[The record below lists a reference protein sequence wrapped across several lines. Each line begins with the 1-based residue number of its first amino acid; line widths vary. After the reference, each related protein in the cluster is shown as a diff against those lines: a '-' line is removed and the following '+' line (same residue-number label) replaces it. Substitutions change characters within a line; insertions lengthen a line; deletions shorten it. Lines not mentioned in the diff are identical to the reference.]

1 MRNLVADFRFGLRIL
16 LRNPGFTLAAIVV
29 LALGIGANT
38 AIFSIVNAVL
48 LRPLPYQGASRIMQV
63 WHVPPAKSFP
73 GMTLFSVSPANYLD
87 WQSQNGSFEQMAA
100 YGFESFN
107 VGGGERPEAIRGAAV
122 APGFFSI
129 LRVQPVL
136 GRTFSPEEDR
146 PGQGHVV
153 ILGHTVW
160 RDHFAADPGILGR
173 NVLFDG
179 QTYTVVGVMPPKF
192 KFPDWADLW
201 VPLAWTNEKRAV
213 RGNHNYMVIGR
224 LKPEVA
230 VQQAKA
236 DLSAISVRLEQQYPE
251 DDKGWGATVLPLRE
265 QIVGDVRPALLV
277 LLGAVAFVLLI
288 ACANVANLVLAKT
301 LARKKEIAIRTS
313 LGASRAAVLRQILAE
328 TLLLSLAGGALGLF
342 LARFCITLI
351 QKFLAD
357 RLPNATEITLD
368 APVLAFTLFLALLAG
383 ILAGLLPAVRFTGTD
398 VNEALKQ
405 GQSRGSSDSSGSK
418 TRGLLVVSEVALS
431 LVLLIGAGLMIRS
444 LLQLSSVQ
452 PGFDPNNV
460 LTARLT
466 VPGTKFSSPAAQISF
481 YDQVLRQ
488 VRATPG
494 VESAGLI
501 DSLPIDGD
509 GSHQPVA
516 VEGQPVVPM
525 ADQPEVDVRMISPGY
540 LHAMR
545 IPVLRGRDLNDADV
559 TGRPPVVSI
568 SESMAKRFWP
578 NENPIGKHITL
589 TFFPGVVREVAGVV
603 GDVKQDSLD
612 QTRPVETLYW
622 PLSQLTVPPSEAW
635 RSFGMSLVVR
645 TSASPASATSGV
657 TSAVH
662 QVDPETPVVGVVTM
676 EGLISASLS
685 PQRFNVLL
693 LGAFAGLALVLAA
706 VGIYSVLSYSVRRRV
721 REIGIRMALG
731 ATPSDVL
738 QMVVADGMK
747 PILLGVALG
756 LAVAF
761 ALSRVVT
768 SLIYGVRATDPLT
781 FAGVALLLVAVGLLA
796 TILPAHRATRVEPVR
811 TLREE

>member
-1 MRNLVADFRFGLRIL
+1 MRNLVGDFRYGFRIL

-48 LRPLPYQGASRIMQV
+48 LRPLPYQDASRIMQV

-73 GMTLFSVSPANYLD
+73 GMSYFSVSPANYLD
-87 WQSQNGSFEQMAA
+87 WQSQNSSFEQMAA
-100 YGFESFN
+100 YGFASFN

-122 APGFFSI
+122 APRFFSI
-129 LRVQPVL
+129 LHVQPVF
-136 GRTFSPEEDR
+136 GRTFSAEEDR

-153 ILGHTVW
+153 ILGNALW
-160 RDHFAADPGILGR
+160 RNHFAADTGIVGR
-173 NVLFDG
+173 NVLLDG
-179 QTYTVVGVMPPKF
+179 QTYTVIGIMPPKF

-201 VPLAWTNEKRAV
+201 VPLAWSNEKRAV

-230 VQQAKA
+230 VRQAKA
-236 DLSAISVRLEQQYPE
+236 DLSAISERLEQQYPE

-301 LARKKEIAIRTS
+301 VSRKKEIAIRTS
-313 LGASRAAVLRQILAE
+313 LGASRATVLRQILAE

-342 LARFCITLI
+342 LARFGMTLI
-351 QKFLAD
+351 QKYLAD
-357 RLPNATEITLD
+357 RLPNSTEITLD
-368 APVLAFTLFLALLAG
+368 TQVLAFTIFLALFAG
-383 ILAGLLPAVRFTGTD
+383 ILAGLLPAVRFTRTD
-398 VNEALKQ
+398 ISEALKQ
-405 GQSRGSSDSSGSK
+405 GQSRGSSDSGGSK
-418 TRGLLVVSEVALS
+418 TRGLLVVSEIALS
-431 LVLLIGAGLMIRS
+431 LVLLIGAGLMIRT
-444 LLQLSSVQ
+444 LLHLSSIQ

-466 VPGTKFSSPAAQISF
+466 VPGTKFSGPAAQISF

-501 DSLPIDGD
+501 DSLPMDGG

-516 VEGQPVVPM
+516 VEGQPIVPM
-525 ADQPEVDVRMISPGY
+525 ADQPEVDVRLISPGY

-545 IPVLRGRDLNDADV
+545 VPVLRGRDLNDADV
-559 TGRPPVVSI
+559 AGRPPVVFV

-589 TFFPGVVREVAGVV
+589 TFFAGAVREVAGVV
-603 GDVKQDSLD
+603 GDVKHDSLD

-635 RSFGMSLVVR
+635 RSFGMSLAVR
-645 TSASPASATSGV
+645 TSADPASAISGV

-676 EGLISASLS
+676 QGLISASLS

-721 REIGIRMALG
+721 REIGIRMTLG
-731 ATPSDVL
+731 ATHSDIL

-747 PILLGVALG
+747 PILLGVAIG
-756 LAVAF
+756 LAAAF

-781 FAGVALLLVAVGLLA
+781 FAGVALLLVSVGFLA
-796 TILPAHRATRVEPVR
+796 TIFPAYRATRVEPVR

>member
-48 LRPLPYQGASRIMQV
+48 LRPLPYRDASRLMQV

-87 WQSQNGSFEQMAA
+87 WQSQTRSFEQMAA
-100 YGFESFN
+100 YGFDSFN

-192 KFPDWADLW
+192 KFPAWAELW

-313 LGASRAAVLRQILAE
+313 LGASRAVVLRQILAE
-328 TLLLSLAGGALGLF
+328 TLILSISGAALGLF
-342 LARFCITLI
+342 LARFGIALME
-351 QKFLAD
+351 KFFAD
-357 RLPNATEITLD
+357 QLPSSVEITLD
-368 APVLAFTLFLALLAG
+368 AQVLAFTLFLALFAG
-383 ILAGLLPAVRFTGTD
+383 ILAGLLPAVRFTRTD
-398 VNEALKQ
+398 VYEALKQ
-405 GQSRGSSDSSGSK
+405 GQSRGSSDSSGNK

-431 LVLLIGAGLMIRS
+431 LVLLVGAGLMLRT
-444 LLQLSSVQ
+444 LLQLSSVR

-460 LTARLT
+460 LTAALP
-466 VPGTKFSSPAAQISF
+466 VPGTRFSTPAAEARFCGQLLE
-481 YDQVLRQ
+481 QL
-488 VRATPG
+488 RATPG
-494 VESAGLI
+494 VLSAALI
-501 DSLPIDGD
+501 DSLPLDGG
-509 GSHQPVA
+509 GSHQPIA
-516 VEGQPVVPM
+516 VEGQPIVPM
-525 ADQPEVDVRMISPGY
+525 ADQPEIDVRVISPGY
-540 LHAMR
+540 LNTMR
-545 IPVLRGRDLNDADV
+545 IPLLRGRDLNDADV
-559 TGRPPVVSI
+559 VGRPLVVLV
-568 SESMAKRFWP
+568 SESVARRFWP
-578 NENPIGKHITL
+578 NDNPIGKHVTL
-589 TFFPGVVREVAGVV
+589 TFR
-603 GDVKQDSLD
+603 
-612 QTRPVETLYW
+612 
-622 PLSQLTVPPSEAW
+622 SE
-635 RSFGMSLVVR
+635 
-645 TSASPASATSGV
+645 
-657 TSAVH
+657 
-662 QVDPETPVVGVVTM
+662 E
-676 EGLISASLS
+676 
-685 PQRFNVLL
+685 
-693 LGAFAGLALVLAA
+693 
-706 VGIYSVLSYSVRRRV
+706 
-721 REIGIRMALG
+721 
-731 ATPSDVL
+731 
-738 QMVVADGMK
+738 
-747 PILLGVALG
+747 
-756 LAVAF
+756 
-761 ALSRVVT
+761 
-768 SLIYGVRATDPLT
+768 
-781 FAGVALLLVAVGLLA
+781 
-796 TILPAHRATRVEPVR
+796 
-811 TLREE
+811 

>member
-1 MRNLVADFRFGLRIL
+1 
-16 LRNPGFTLAAIVV
+16 
-29 LALGIGANT
+29 
-38 AIFSIVNAVL
+38 
-48 LRPLPYQGASRIMQV
+48 
-63 WHVPPAKSFP
+63 
-73 GMTLFSVSPANYLD
+73 MTLFSVSPANYLD

-100 YGFESFN
+100 YGFASFN
-107 VGGGERPEAIRGAAV
+107 VGGGERPEAIRAAAV

-146 PGQGHVV
+146 SGRGHVA
-153 ILGHTVW
+153 ILGHALW
-160 RDHFAADPGILGR
+160 RDHFAADPGIVGR
-173 NVLFDG
+173 NVLLDG

-192 KFPDWADLW
+192 KFPDWANLW
-201 VPLAWTNEKRAV
+201 VPLAWSDEKRAV
-213 RGNHNYMVIGR
+213 RGNHNYLVIGR
-224 LKPEVA
+224 LKPEVG

-236 DLSAISVRLEQQYPE
+236 DLSAISARLEQQYPE

-328 TLLLSLAGGALGLF
+328 TLLLSLAGGVLGLF
-342 LARFCITLI
+342 LARLSITLI

-357 RLPNATEITLD
+357 RLPGSTEIILD
-368 APVLAFTLFLALLAG
+368 APVLAFTLILALFAG
-383 ILAGLLPAVRFTGTD
+383 ILAGLLPAVRFTRTD

-405 GQSRGSSDSSGSK
+405 GQGRGSSDSSGSN

-444 LLQLSSVQ
+444 LLRLSSVQ

-466 VPGTKFSSPAAQISF
+466 VPGTKFSGAAAQINF

-501 DSLPIDGD
+501 DNLPIDDG

-525 ADQPEVDVRMISPGY
+525 ADQPEVDVRLISPGY
-540 LHAMR
+540 FEAMR
-545 IPVLRGRDLNDADV
+545 IPLLRGRELNDADAA
-559 TGRPPVVSI
+559 GRPPVVFI

-578 NENPIGKHITL
+578 QENPIGKHITL
-589 TFFPGVVREVAGVV
+589 TFYAGVAREVAAVV

-622 PLSQLTVPPSEAW
+622 PMSQLTVPASEAW
-635 RSFGMSLVVR
+635 RSFGMSLAVR
-645 TSASPASATSGV
+645 TSTDPASATSGV

-731 ATPSDVL
+731 ATPTDVL
-738 QMVVADGMK
+738 HMVVADGMK
-747 PILLGVALG
+747 PILLGVAIG
-756 LAVAF
+756 LAAAF

-768 SLIYGVRATDPLT
+768 SLIYGVRSTDPLT
-781 FAGVALLLVAVGLLA
+781 FAGVALLLVAVGLFA
-796 TILPAHRATRVEPVR
+796 TILPAYRATCVEPVR